1 MFDDLQEVLEAKG
14 TRIEGP
20 NTKMSAKIYIGWD
33 VERNE
38 EIRRAAEGADASN
51 ESPARFRAPIQK

>member
-1 MFDDLQEVLEAKG
+1 MFRDLQEALEARG

-20 NTKMSAKIYIGWD
+20 NTKTSTKIYIGWD

-38 EIRRAAEGADASN
+38 EIRRAAEEADASN
-51 ESPARFRAPIQK
+51 E